1 MQSTNF
7 SEEEINML
15 WRVVEEHVVLRW
27 NVGRGK
33 KCKYGGKDVMFMM
46 LTALK
51 HCGKWDVVA
60 SVFKINP
67 PTFQKMI
74 MKFTEMISPFVY
86 ARFVEDTNTK
96 WSMRELVV
104 AGKTFSNFACAR
116 YATDVTFQQA
126 NIPYGLC
133 EGRSIYFSGK
143 HKLHGYKVEVSV
155 LPTGKA
161 INCTS
166 HHPGHVS
173 DIEIFRRNQAF
184 HSQNMKK
191 SEANKRL
198 QDEGPL
204 VTEYPDEW
212 AHLADKGYQ
221 GLSSHFRAI
230 TPNKKQPGE
239 TLSIEQLEEN
249 DRIAH
254 DRVLVENYFGRL
266 TSLWAVASDKYR
278 WSESSYDT
286 LFRTCV
292 ALTNFHVHLNP
303 LRSADGDS
311 YSSYLGC
318 LLSIG
323 EDVIAKRKTSQKRY
337 RNRRE
342 HRLRSMF
349 RVRNES
355 SETLHRSSNSS
366 AESDETVY
374 GL

>member
-1 MQSTNF
+1 
-7 SEEEINML
+7 
-15 WRVVEEHVVLRW
+15 
-27 NVGRGK
+27 
-33 KCKYGGKDVMFMM
+33 
-46 LTALK
+46 
-51 HCGKWDVVA
+51 
-60 SVFKINP
+60 
-67 PTFQKMI
+67 
-74 MKFTEMISPFVY
+74 
-86 ARFVEDTNTK
+86 
-96 WSMRELVV
+96 
-104 AGKTFSNFACAR
+104 
-116 YATDVTFQQA
+116 
-126 NIPYGLC
+126 
-133 EGRSIYFSGK
+133 
-143 HKLHGYKVEVSV
+143 
-155 LPTGKA
+155 
-161 INCTS
+161 
-166 HHPGHVS
+166 
-173 DIEIFRRNQAF
+173 
-184 HSQNMKK
+184 
-191 SEANKRL
+191 
-198 QDEGPL
+198 
-204 VTEYPDEW
+204 
-212 AHLADKGYQ
+212 
-221 GLSSHFRAI
+221 RAI

-292 ALTNFHVHLNP
+292 ALTNFNVHLNP

-311 YSSYLGC
+311 YSSYLGR

-342 HRLRSMF
+342 QRLRSML

-374 GL
+374 GI